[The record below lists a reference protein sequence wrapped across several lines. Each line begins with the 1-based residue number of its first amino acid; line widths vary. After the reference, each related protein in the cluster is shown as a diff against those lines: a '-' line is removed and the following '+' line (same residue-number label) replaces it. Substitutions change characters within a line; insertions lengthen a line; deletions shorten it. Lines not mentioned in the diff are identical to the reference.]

1 VSLPIQK
8 STAKTVAA
16 NSEIGIQKLCYCRLE
31 IGSESGVISGFTF
44 FFHWVFTLVYG
55 FYHLTPLD
63 LFPSP
68 VDERVSFDRN
78 RKSHVVKDLHTKV

>member
-1 VSLPIQK
+1 
-8 STAKTVAA
+8 
-16 NSEIGIQKLCYCRLE
+16 
-31 IGSESGVISGFTF
+31 
-44 FFHWVFTLVYG
+44 VYG

-68 VDERVSFDRN
+68 VDERVSFDGN